1 MFEDLL
7 HMRYLFHPDGNHTIA
22 PCNQLKKRGLS
33 SKADKGKAKQD
44 LNFNKDK
51 NNKDRDDQGGGNNF
65 QHPKGNV
72 AVIFGGVTVAAS
84 KSQKKLTLRQILAAE
99 PSTPKYLPWSEY
111 PIHFTR
117 DDQWTSY
124 SNAGHYPLP

>member
-1 MFEDLL
+1 MQCP
-7 HMRYLFHPDGNHTIA
+7 FHPDGNHIVA

-51 NNKDRDDQGGGNNF
+51 NNKDWDDQGGGNNF
-65 QHPKGNV
+65 QHPKGTM
-72 AVIFGGVTVAAS
+72 AVIFGGVTIAAT

-111 PIHFTR
+111 PV
-117 DDQWTSY
+117 D
-124 SNAGHYPLP
+124 